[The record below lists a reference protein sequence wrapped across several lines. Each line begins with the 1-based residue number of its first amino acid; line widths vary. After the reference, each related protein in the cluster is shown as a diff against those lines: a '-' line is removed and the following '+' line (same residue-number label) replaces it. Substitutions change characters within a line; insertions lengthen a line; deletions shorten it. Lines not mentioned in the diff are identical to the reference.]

1 MSKTDL
7 AREIVREYI
16 DLGIKHN
23 RGYSKRFIAM
33 VLQSKNPDIFKDVE
47 DARYYVRKVTGAHG
61 EKSRKQKID
70 KDLMEDFALLENPIT
85 ECELKPFIVPKQ
97 YKKPLIINDIHSK
110 FHDRKAVEVAVNHG
124 AKRGCDLVIINGDLF
139 DFYQFSRFDKNNR
152 IRAEFYSE
160 REWVQDFLLL
170 LQKTFGKVIFK
181 KGNHDIRR
189 EMYIQRISADMPEL
203 QGLEDLSD
211 YAMFDGS
218 TVEVVEDY
226 NIIEFGKL
234 NLIHGHEYQGGGGI
248 HVAYNRLNKAMDN
261 VMSGHSHVT
270 QSNMKKTIT
279 GKFYGSWAV
288 GCLCSLSPR
297 YNPQNN
303 WNHGFAIVERDDD
316 GEFVVD
322 NRRIIDGKVF

>member
-1 MSKTDL
+1 MSKSDL
-7 AREIVREYI
+7 AREIIQEYTE
-16 DLGIKHN
+16 LGIKHN
-23 RGYSKRFIAM
+23 RGYSKRFIAT
-33 VLQSKNPDIFKDVE
+33 VLQSKHPDIFKDVE
-47 DARYYVRKVTGAHG
+47 EARRFVRSVTGANG
-61 EKSRKQKID
+61 VIYK
-70 KDLMEDFALLENPIT
+70 KDEQLIKDFALLENPIV
-85 ECELKPFIVPKQ
+85 ECELNPFTVPKQ
-97 YKKPLIINDIHSK
+97 YKKALVINDIHSK
-110 FHDRKAVEVAVNHG
+110 FHDRMALEAAINH
-124 AKRGCDLVIINGDLF
+124 ASKQNCDIVIINGDLF

-152 IRAEFYSE
+152 IRSEFYTE

-189 EMYIQRISADMPEL
+189 EMHIQRISADMPEL
-203 QGLEDLSD
+203 QGLEDLAD

>member
-1 MSKTDL
+1 MNKTDL
-7 AREIVREYI
+7 ARAIVREYI
-16 DLGIKHN
+16 ELGIKHQ
-23 RGYSKRFIAM
+23 RGYSKRFIAT
-33 VLQSKNPDIFKDVE
+33 VLQSKYPDVFKNVE
-47 DARYYVRKVTGAHG
+47 DARVYVRRVTGANG
-61 EKSRKQKID
+61 RKVKMDRQ
-70 KDLMEDFALLENPIT
+70 LEEDFALLENPMV
-85 ECELKPFIVPKQ
+85 ECELKPFTVPKQ
-97 YKKPLIINDIHSK
+97 YKKALIINDVHSK
-110 FHDRKAVEVAVNHG
+110 FHDRKAIEVAVNHG
-124 AKRGCDLVIINGDLF
+124 AKRDCDIVIINGDLF

-170 LQKTFGKVIFK
+170 LQKTFGKVVFK

-189 EMYIQRISADMPEL
+189 EQLIQKLSADVPEM

-211 YAMFDGS
+211 YIMFDGS

-226 NIIEFGKL
+226 DIIEFGKL
-234 NLIHGHEYQGGGGI
+234 NLIHGHEYQGGGGM

-261 VMSGHSHVT
+261 VISGHSHVT
-270 QSNMKKTIT
+270 QSSMKKTVT

-303 WNHGFAIVERDDD
+303 WNHGFAIVERDSTGD
-316 GEFVVD
+316 FIVD
-322 NRRIIDGKVF
+322 NRRIIDGRIF

>member
-1 MSKTDL
+1 MTKTDI
-7 AREIVREYI
+7 ARKVTQEFI
-16 DLGIKHN
+16 DAALKN
-23 RGYSKRFIAM
+23 KTSYSKNKIAAYIYDLYPDRFND
-33 VLQSKNPDIFKDVE
+33 KE
-47 DARYYVRKVTGAHG
+47 DARKYVRLVTGSMGGKIA
-61 EKSRKQKID
+61 SRDKQ
-70 KDLMEDFALLENPIT
+70 LAADFALLEQPVR
-85 ECELKPFIVPKQ
+85 ELDIKPFIVPKR
-97 YKKPLIINDIHSK
+97 YKRALVMSDIHSR
-110 FHDRKAVEVAVNHG
+110 FHDRSALETAINYG
-124 AKRGCDLVIINGDLF
+124 LKRDCDLVIINGDLL
-139 DFYQFSRFDKNNR
+139 DFYQFSKFDKKPN
-152 IRAEFYSE
+152 ILKYFYSE
-160 REWVQDFLLL
+160 REWVTDFLEL
-170 LQKTFGKVIFK
+170 LQKHFGKVIFK

-189 EMYIQRISADMPEL
+189 ELHIQRKLNDVPEID
-203 QGLEDLSD
+203 GLTDIRD
-211 YAMFDGS
+211 YVFFDGS

-234 NLIHGHEYQGGGGI
+234 NVMHGHEYYGGGI

-288 GCLCSLSPR
+288 GCLCSLSAR

-303 WNHGFAIVERDDD
+303 WNHGFATVERDDD

>member
-1 MSKTDL
+1 MNKTDL
-7 AREIVREYI
+7 ARAIVREYI
-16 DLGIKHN
+16 ELGIKHQ
-23 RGYSKRFIAM
+23 RGYSKRFIAT
-33 VLQSKNPDIFKDVE
+33 VLQSKYPDIFKDVE
-47 DARYYVRKVTGAHG
+47 DARIYVRRVTGANG
-61 EKSRKQKID
+61 RKVKMDRQ
-70 KDLMEDFALLENPIT
+70 LEEDFALLENPMV
-85 ECELKPFIVPKQ
+85 ECELKPFTVPEQ
-97 YKKPLIINDIHSK
+97 YKKALIINDVHSK
-110 FHDRKAVEVAVNHG
+110 FHDRRAIEVAVNHG
-124 AKRGCDLVIINGDLF
+124 AKRDCDIVIINGDLF

-170 LQKTFGKVIFK
+170 LQKTFGKVVFK

-189 EMYIQRISADMPEL
+189 EQLIQKLSADVPEM

-211 YAMFDGS
+211 YIMFDGS

-226 NIIEFGKL
+226 DIIEFGKL
-234 NLIHGHEYQGGGGI
+234 NLIHGHEYQGGGGM

-261 VMSGHSHVT
+261 VISGHSHVT
-270 QSNMKKTIT
+270 QSSMKKTVT

-303 WNHGFAIVERDDD
+303 WNHGFAIVERDSTGD
-316 GEFVVD
+316 FVVD
-322 NRRIIDGKVF
+322 NRRIIDGRIF

>member
-1 MSKTDL
+1 MNKTDL
-7 AREIVREYI
+7 ARAIVREYI
-16 DLGIKHN
+16 ELGIKHQ
-23 RGYSKRFIAM
+23 RGYSKRFIAT
-33 VLQSKNPDIFKDVE
+33 VLQSKYPDVFKDVE
-47 DARYYVRKVTGAHG
+47 DARVYVRRVTGANG
-61 EKSRKQKID
+61 RKLKMDRQ
-70 KDLMEDFALLENPIT
+70 LEEDFALLENPMV
-85 ECELKPFIVPKQ
+85 ECELKPFTVPKQ
-97 YKKPLIINDIHSK
+97 YKKALIINDVHSK
-110 FHDRKAVEVAVNHG
+110 FHDRRAIEVAVNHG
-124 AKRGCDLVIINGDLF
+124 AKRDCDIVIINGDLF

-170 LQKTFGKVIFK
+170 LQKTFGKVVFK

-189 EMYIQRISADMPEL
+189 EQLIQKLSADVPEL

-211 YAMFDGS
+211 YIMFDGS

-226 NIIEFGKL
+226 DIIEFGKL
-234 NLIHGHEYQGGGGI
+234 NLIHGHEYQGGGI

-261 VMSGHSHVT
+261 VISGHSHVT
-270 QSNMKKTIT
+270 QSSMKKTVT

-303 WNHGFAIVERDDD
+303 WNHGFAIVERDSTGD
-316 GEFVVD
+316 FVVD
-322 NRRIIDGKVF
+322 NRRIIDGRIF

>member
-1 MSKTDL
+1 MNKTDL
-7 AREIVREYI
+7 ARAIVREYI
-16 DLGIKHN
+16 ELGIKHQ
-23 RGYSKRFIAM
+23 RGYSKRFIAT
-33 VLQSKNPDIFKDVE
+33 VLQSKYPDVFKDVE
-47 DARYYVRKVTGAHG
+47 DARIYVRRVTGANG
-61 EKSRKQKID
+61 RKVKMDRQ
-70 KDLMEDFALLENPIT
+70 LEEDFALLENPMV
-85 ECELKPFIVPKQ
+85 ECELKPFTVPKQ
-97 YKKPLIINDIHSK
+97 YKKALIINDVHSK
-110 FHDRKAVEVAVNHG
+110 FHDRRAIEVAVNHG
-124 AKRGCDLVIINGDLF
+124 AKRDCDIVIINGDLF

-170 LQKTFGKVIFK
+170 LQKTFGKVVFK

-189 EMYIQRISADMPEL
+189 EQLIQKLSADVPEM

-211 YAMFDGS
+211 YIMFDGS

-226 NIIEFGKL
+226 DIIEFGKL

-261 VMSGHSHVT
+261 VVSGHSHVT
-270 QSNMKKTIT
+270 QSSMKKTVT

-303 WNHGFAIVERDDD
+303 WNHGFAIVERDYTGD
-316 GEFVVD
+316 FVVD
-322 NRRIIDGKVF
+322 NRRIIDGRIF

>member
-1 MSKTDL
+1 MNKTDL
-7 AREIVREYI
+7 ARAIVREYI
-16 DLGIKHN
+16 ELGIKHQ
-23 RGYSKRFIAM
+23 RGYSKRFIAT
-33 VLQSKNPDIFKDVE
+33 VLQSKYPDVFKDVE
-47 DARYYVRKVTGAHG
+47 DARVYVRRVTGANG
-61 EKSRKQKID
+61 RKLKMDRQ
-70 KDLMEDFALLENPIT
+70 LEEDFALLENPMV
-85 ECELKPFIVPKQ
+85 ECELKPFTVPKQ
-97 YKKPLIINDIHSK
+97 YKKALIINDVHSK
-110 FHDRKAVEVAVNHG
+110 FHDRKAIEVAVNHG
-124 AKRGCDLVIINGDLF
+124 AKRDCDIVIINGDLF

-170 LQKTFGKVIFK
+170 LQKTFGKVVFK

-189 EMYIQRISADMPEL
+189 EQLIQKLSADVPEM

-211 YAMFDGS
+211 YIMFDGS

-226 NIIEFGKL
+226 DIIEFGKL
-234 NLIHGHEYQGGGGI
+234 NLIHGHEYQGGGI

-261 VMSGHSHVT
+261 VISGHSHVT
-270 QSNMKKTIT
+270 QSSMKKTVT

-303 WNHGFAIVERDDD
+303 WNHGFAIVERDSTGD
-316 GEFVVD
+316 FVVD
-322 NRRIIDGKVF
+322 NRRIIDGRIF

>member
-1 MSKTDL
+1 MNKTDL
-7 AREIVREYI
+7 ARAIVREYI
-16 DLGIKHN
+16 ELGIKHQ

-33 VLQSKNPDIFKDVE
+33 VLQSKHPDVFKDVE
-47 DARYYVRKVTGAHG
+47 DARSCVRRATGASG
-61 EKSRKQKID
+61 RKLKMDRQ
-70 KDLMEDFALLENPIT
+70 LEEDFALLENPMV
-85 ECELKPFIVPKQ
+85 ECELKPFTVPKQ
-97 YKKPLIINDIHSK
+97 YKKALIINDVHSK
-110 FHDRKAVEVAVNHG
+110 FHDRKALEVAVNHG
-124 AKRGCDLVIINGDLF
+124 SKRGCDIVIINGDLF

-170 LQKTFGKVIFK
+170 LQNTFGKVIFK
-181 KGNHDIRR
+181 KGNHDLRR
-189 EMYIQRISADMPEL
+189 EQLIQKLSADVPEM

-211 YAMFDGS
+211 YIMFDGS
-218 TVEVVEDY
+218 TVEVVDDY

-234 NLIHGHEYQGGGGI
+234 NLIHGHEYQGGGGM

-261 VMSGHSHVT
+261 VISGHSHVT
-270 QSNMKKTIT
+270 QSSMKKTVT

-303 WNHGFAIVERDDD
+303 WNHGFAIVERDSTGD
-316 GEFVVD
+316 FVVD
-322 NRRIIDGKVF
+322 NRRIIDGRIF